1 MTQAIKRVLLP
12 VIMLGILYAVGMYA
26 YHEIEGWRYIDAAY
40 FLTSTFTTVG
50 YGDIYP
56 VTDSGKMI
64 TMAIEWVGVATA
76 LYLLYVIHDIT
87 NSNEER
93 IEKRLGNVVGR
104 LSAKRNKEGN
114 KTK

>member
-1 MTQAIKRVLLP
+1 
-12 VIMLGILYAVGMYA
+12 MLGIIYVIGIYA

-56 VTDSGKMI
+56 VTDNGKML

-76 LYLLYVIHDIT
+76 LYLLYVIHDT
-87 NSNEER
+87 VNSNEAR
-93 IEKRLGNVVGR
+93 IGGKIRNALGR
-104 LSAKRNKEGN
+104 LNGKRKKAGS
-114 KTK
+114 KKR